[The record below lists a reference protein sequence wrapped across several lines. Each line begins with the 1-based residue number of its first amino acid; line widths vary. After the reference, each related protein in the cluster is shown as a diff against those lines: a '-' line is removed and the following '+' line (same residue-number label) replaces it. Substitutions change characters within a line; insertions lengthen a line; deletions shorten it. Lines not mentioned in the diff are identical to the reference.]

1 MSLSYS
7 DCSSDLLCC
16 EDAGVLDGDL
26 SDYSQDIEY
35 PADTEESIAGF
46 IEDERDYMTGCDY
59 TARFQSRSL
68 DASARQESVE
78 WILKVQA
85 FYHFQPLTAYLS
97 VNYLDRFLS
106 SSRLPQAKGWPLQL
120 LSAACLSLAA
130 KMEEPLVPSLLDLQV
145 EATKFIFEPR
155 TIQRMELLVLSALD
169 WRLRSITPFN
179 FVNYFAYKVDSSGTL
194 IGFLVSRATEIILAI
209 IREINFLKYRPSSVA
224 AGAIL
229 CAAKENPNLSLVVN
243 PGNAVSWCD
252 GLCKVRMHYDYGWA
266 FGHVFTPKNNYAN
279 SRKYQFL
286 QDRIVSCY
294 RLMQQLVLDNRQR
307 KPPRVLQQLRVTTP
321 AGIASGDSSSSSSSS
336 CNKRRKLNNCLW
348 ADDDKD
354 RL

>member
-78 WILKVQA
+78 WILK
-85 FYHFQPLTAYLS
+85 
-97 VNYLDRFLS
+97 
-106 SSRLPQAKGWPLQL
+106 QAKGWPLQL